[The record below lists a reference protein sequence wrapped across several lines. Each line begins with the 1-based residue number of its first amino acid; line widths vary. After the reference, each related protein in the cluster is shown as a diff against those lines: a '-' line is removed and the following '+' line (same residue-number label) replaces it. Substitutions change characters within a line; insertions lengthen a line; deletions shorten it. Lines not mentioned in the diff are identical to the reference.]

1 MVLNCSYYVIALT
14 KKDTLMAYAYSDT
27 SLPHL
32 VIVGGG
38 FAGLELV
45 KALNNKPFR
54 VTLFDKNNYHTF
66 QPMLYQVAAGGIGP
80 DGIAYPLRKIVSKFP
95 NIAFR
100 MAEVREV
107 LPEQNLLLT
116 SIGEVRY
123 DYLVIATGAETNFFG
138 NQDLQKHAMQLKSI
152 SDALDLRSDIL
163 QEFEKALILK
173 GTPAEKRVLNFVV
186 VGGGPTGVETAG
198 ALAEMKKNVL
208 PADYRELNAEHMQV
222 HLVEAAPRLL
232 AAMSEQSSAAVLTFL
247 REMGV
252 DVKLSTSVVGFD
264 GHRLQLSNGET
275 LETDT
280 VIWAAG
286 VKAKGIP
293 GLAADC
299 LGRAGRYQVDAHN
312 RIQGYANIYALGDVA
327 LMTADPHYP
336 QGHPMIC
343 TPAIQQAKHLAKN
356 LLRLH
361 RQQPLLPFRY
371 FDPGTMATV
380 GRHKAVM
387 EIFGLRSQG
396 FIAWLGW
403 MFLHLMLL
411 VGFRNRVVVFVNWMW
426 NYFSYQRSIRLITR
440 PKRSEMEFSQ
450 AAGY

>member
-1 MVLNCSYYVIALT
+1 MT
-14 KKDTLMAYAYSDT
+14 YAYTDK
-27 SLPHL
+27 SLPHV

-45 KALNNKPFR
+45 KALNNKPYR
-54 VTLFDKNNYHTF
+54 VTLFDKNNFHTF

-107 LPEQNLLLT
+107 VSEKNLLVT
-116 SIGEVRY
+116 SIGEVEY
-123 DYLVIATGAETNFFG
+123 DFLVIATGAETNFFG
-138 NQDLQKHAMQLKSI
+138 NQSLQQHTMQLKSI

-173 GTPAEKRVLNFVV
+173 GTPAERRVLNFVV

-208 PADYRELNAEHMQV
+208 PADYKELNAENMQV
-222 HLVEAAPRLL
+222 HLVEASPRLL
-232 AAMSEQSSAAVLTFL
+232 AAMSNKSSDAVHTFL
-247 REMGV
+247 HEMGV
-252 DVKLSTSVVGFD
+252 DVKLNTSVVGFD
-264 GHRLQLSNGET
+264 GRRLQLSNGEE

-293 GLAADC
+293 GLATESI
-299 LGRAGRYQVDAHN
+299 GRAGRYKVDGFN
-312 RIQGYANIYALGDVA
+312 LIEGYDNIYALGDVA
-327 LMTADPHYP
+327 LMTADPNYP

-356 LLRLH
+356 LVRMV
-361 RQQPLLPFRY
+361 RKQPLVEFRY

-387 EIFGLRSQG
+387 EIFGFRSQG
-396 FIAWLGW
+396 FFAWLGW

-440 PKRSEMEFSQ
+440 PKQKEMEFSDTLVS
-450 AAGY
+450 